1 MPTGWM
7 NTELTHTWM
16 NKALDTFS
24 FRRRYLVWE
33 SYECHVED
41 IVKCSLHAK
50 KIDVSIVPGGC
61 TKYIQ
66 APDVCWSKPFKGLAT
81 EKYDQ

>member
-24 FRRRYLVWE
+24 FRRHLVWE

-41 IVKCSLHAK
+41 IVKSSLHAK

-61 TKYIQ
+61 TKYI
-66 APDVCWSKPFKGLAT
+66 
-81 EKYDQ
+81 